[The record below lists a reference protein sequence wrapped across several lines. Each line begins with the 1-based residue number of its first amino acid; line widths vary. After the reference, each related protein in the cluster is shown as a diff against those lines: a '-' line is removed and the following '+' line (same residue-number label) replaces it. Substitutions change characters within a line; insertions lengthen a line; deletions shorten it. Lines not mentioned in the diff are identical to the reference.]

1 MTIKELAIKNDE
13 VIADFKDH
21 GNYPKENNLFD
32 YKMMLNIKSGD
43 SELETFFK
51 NFAKDVIAFAN
62 GDGGIILI
70 GFKEDKATGDIADT
84 GLKQIDI
91 DILKQL
97 DLNSVSQKFKKILQ
111 TGISID
117 LQPFQITTRKF
128 YSLQIQKSNDT
139 LIPQNDFPDYKLS
152 KGDIYYRDSA
162 KTEHANSSSSEFN
175 RFLQIKANEKSKEF
189 MTIWSNL
196 LPEMVNIN
204 PKEVLIVNPNENKIY
219 GFNKKENRLS
229 GSAVEIDKSQD
240 GIFNIILNAISAGEI
255 GKISD
260 TEGKPIYKIVG
271 EIRRGGTHMTISS
284 LESVVKSKSV
294 YKFTNVQLKIVIHS
308 LGWVNDKNFKVE
320 KPPKGTIIKGFDK
333 YLWEEILD
341 QHTKQSKVVFT
352 EDSIDEILK
361 VIDNPSLHMSLF
373 GKSLTKNTPNSK

>member
-1 MTIKELAIKNDE
+1 MTIQELSIKSNE
-13 VIADFKDH
+13 VITDFKDH

-32 YKMMLNIKSGD
+32 YKMMLNIKVGD
-43 SELETFFK
+43 SELEVFFK
-51 NFAKDVIAFAN
+51 NFAKDIIAFAN

-70 GFKEDKATGDIADT
+70 GFKEDKITGNIEDT
-84 GLKQIDI
+84 GLKDSDI
-91 DILKQL
+91 EILKQV
-97 DLNSVSQKFKKILQ
+97 DLNLLSQKFKKILQ
-111 TGISID
+111 TGISIN

-128 YSLQIQKSNDT
+128 YSLQIQKSNDI

-196 LPEMVNIN
+196 LPEMININ
-204 PKEVLIVNPNENKIY
+204 PKEVLIVNPTENKVY
-219 GFNKKENRLS
+219 GFNKKENKLS
-229 GSAVEIDKSQD
+229 GSSVEIDKSKD
-240 GIFNIILNAISAGEI
+240 GVFNIILNAISAGEI
-255 GKISD
+255 GKIND

-284 LESVVKSKSV
+284 LESVIKSRSL
-294 YKFTNVQLKIVIHS
+294 YKFTNVQLKAVIHS

-320 KPPKGTIIKGFDK
+320 KPPKGTIINGYDK

-352 EDSIDEILK
+352 DFSIEEILN
-361 VIDNPSLHMSLF
+361 VIDDSSKHKALF
-373 GKSLTKNTPNSK
+373 GKILSKKEK

>member
-1 MTIKELAIKNDE
+1 MTIKELAIKSTE
-13 VIADFKDH
+13 VISDFKDH

-32 YKMMLNIKSGD
+32 YKMMLNVKSGD
-43 SELETFFK
+43 LEIETFFK
-51 NFAKDVIAFAN
+51 NFGKDIVAFAN

-70 GFKEDKATGDIADT
+70 GFKEDKSTGNIEDT
-84 GLKQIDI
+84 GLKQTDV
-91 DILKQL
+91 DILKKL
-97 DLNSVSQKFKKILQ
+97 DLNAVSQRFKKILQ

-117 LQPFQITTRKF
+117 LQSFQITTRHF

-139 LIPQNDFPDYKLS
+139 LVPQNDFPEYKLM

-196 LPEMVNIN
+196 LPEMVDIN
-204 PKEVLIVNPNENKIY
+204 PREVLIVNPKQNRIY
-219 GFNKKENRLS
+219 GFNGKDNKLS
-229 GSAVEIDKSQD
+229 GSTVEIDKSKD

-271 EIRRGGTHMTISS
+271 EISRGGNHMTISS
-284 LESVVKSKSV
+284 LESVIKSKAK
-294 YKFTNVQLKIVIHS
+294 YKFTNVQMKIVIHD

-320 KPPKGTIIKGFDK
+320 KPPKGTILAGFDK

-341 QHTKQSKVVFT
+341 QHTKQSKIVFT
-352 EDSIDEILK
+352 PESIPAIVSIIDDENK
-361 VIDNPSLHMSLF
+361 HTPLF
-373 GKSLTKNTPNSK
+373 GKILSKI

>member
-1 MTIKELAIKNDE
+1 MTIKELSVKSND
-13 VIADFKDH
+13 VISDFKDH

-43 SELETFFK
+43 SELEVFFK
-51 NFAKDVIAFAN
+51 NFAKDIIAFAN

-70 GFKEDKATGDIADT
+70 GFKEDKITGNIEDT
-84 GLKQIDI
+84 GLKDSDI
-91 DILKQL
+91 EILKQL

-111 TGISID
+111 TGISIN

-128 YSLQIQKSNDT
+128 YSLQIQKSNDI
-139 LIPQNDFPDYKLS
+139 LIPQNNFPEYKLS

-204 PKEVLIVNPNENKIY
+204 PKEVLIVNPNENKVY
-219 GFNKKENRLS
+219 GFNKKENKLS
-229 GSAVEIDKSQD
+229 GSSVEIDKSND

-255 GKISD
+255 GKISN

-271 EIRRGGTHMTISS
+271 EIRRGGSHMTISS
-284 LESVVKSKSV
+284 LESVIKSKSL
-294 YKFTNVQLKIVIHS
+294 YKFTNVQLKAVIHS

-320 KPPKGTIIKGFDK
+320 KPPKGTIIKGFDRF
-333 YLWEEILD
+333 LWEEILD
-341 QHTKQSKVVFT
+341 QHTMQSKVVFT
-352 EDSIDEILK
+352 EDSIEEILN
-361 VIDNPSLHMSLF
+361 VIDDSSKHKTLF
-373 GKSLTKNTPNSK
+373 GKILSKKEK